1 MANLEAINKDSW
13 PRIIA
18 LVDMN
23 SFFASIEQMDYPE
36 LYGRPVGVTNG
47 LQGTCIITCS
57 YEARSWGIKTG
68 MRLKEAKKLC
78 PDIIQRPSRPKRYA
92 QISTRIMSA
101 LKTITP
107 DMEVFSVDEAFL
119 DLTHCK
125 KIIHSPEQIA
135 KKIQDLV
142 CDVSGISCS
151 VGISGDKTTA
161 KYAAKQ
167 DKPYGITIIPPLDAE
182 SILENVPVD
191 QLCGIGKGIKRFLNS
206 HGVYKCGDMK
216 NIPISVLGK
225 HFGHPG
231 RRIWLMAQGKD
242 PEQIQ
247 TIVAPPKSIGHGKV
261 MPPDTRDKRIILTYL
276 QHMSEKVGARLR
288 KHDFKSSVFFIG
300 LKTKNGWIGSKM
312 KLAYSID
319 DGKKIMQL
327 GEKMIRH
334 RWHGEGIH
342 QIQVTALNPQKSN
355 QQIDFLEQGEHA
367 NIAIKNRVI
376 DLINQKYGNLTI
388 APSNLMHRSSMPDV
402 IAPAWKPSG
411 HRQTIQ

>member
-1 MANLEAINKDSW
+1 M
-13 PRIIA
+13 
-18 LVDMN
+18 
-23 SFFASIEQMDYPE
+23 
-36 LYGRPVGVTNG
+36 
-47 LQGTCIITCS
+47 
-57 YEARSWGIKTG
+57 
-68 MRLKEAKKLC
+68 
-78 PDIIQRPSRPKRYA
+78 
-92 QISTRIMSA
+92 
-101 LKTITP
+101 
-107 DMEVFSVDEAFL
+107 
-119 DLTHCK
+119 
-125 KIIHSPEQIA
+125 
-135 KKIQDLV
+135 
-142 CDVSGISCS
+142 SGISCS

-261 MPPDTRDKRIILTYL
+261 MPPDTRNKRIILTYL

-355 QQIDFLEQGEHA
+355 QQMDFLEQGEHA

-411 HRQTIQ
+411 HRQTIQCHVWRSFIYT